1 MKRLIL
7 FLIAFLALEFSAYSQ
22 ANIAEARTYAVG
34 ATMTVSGIVTNG
46 GELGTIRY
54 IQDETAGIGIYDWDV
69 TYFQRGDH
77 VTVTGKLDN
86 YNQLLE
92 VAELTAHTV
101 NTQGNPLPEPQL
113 ITVDEM
119 GEEFEGELVRIN
131 QVIFVNAGGNFAGNT
146 NYVITADGE
155 NGEVRVN
162 TASPLVGQLIP
173 TAEVDL
179 IGILSQFDY
188 NNPNEGYQLLLRD
201 ADDIILGESIAMASP
216 VEVTGLT
223 QSGFSLLW
231 ETTLPGTTQM
241 RYGYTPALEL
251 GTFNG
256 PAGEVTNHV
265 LTFDGA
271 EPSTL
276 FYTKVYSV
284 KGPDTAFSSLRPVIT
299 ESNSSGDMKVY
310 FTNTVD
316 NSVSTG
322 IDAIYVSDAVDDTLI
337 NYINRAKES
346 IDIAIYNFGAVGVS
360 NIAGAL
366 NAAYSRG
373 VQIRLVVNGL
383 TANQGLENLDPNI
396 EKIASPTAGEDPGIM
411 HNKFV
416 VFDAY
421 SFNAN
426 DPLVWTGSTNWTNE
440 NVNTDANNVII
451 IQDQSLAIAYTL
463 EFNEMWGSSGPDP
476 NLANSRF
483 GFDKL
488 DDTPHEFV
496 IRGSSVYCYFS
507 PSDGVNQRII
517 DAINTADADIEV
529 NTMLITRSDIGYA
542 LRDKALAGVNTR
554 VMVNSDGD
562 CTETV
567 VNTLTGALGSS
578 FREYGE
584 SGMLHSKAMIV
595 DQSAPNSQPLVLT
608 GSHNWSSSANDK
620 NDENT
625 LIIYD
630 SEIANIFYQ
639 EFMARYNAGI
649 PLAVNEIDL
658 KGPFFELFPNP
669 ARDVVSLG
677 LPENV
682 KGILSLKVYDRIGRQ
697 IEGRSIESGGTGTI
711 QLDLNGYEPG
721 FYIITL
727 SDENFV
733 SSGKLVVVR

>member
-1 MKRLIL
+1 MKQLIL
-7 FLIAFLALEFSAYSQ
+7 ILTTVVALNFSAFSQ
-22 ANIAEARTYAVG
+22 SSIADARAYAIG
-34 ATMTVSGIVTNG
+34 STITVSGIVTNG
-46 GELGTIRY
+46 NELGTIRY

-77 VTVTGKLDN
+77 VTVTGKLDS

-92 VAELTAHTV
+92 VAELTAHAV
-101 NTQGNPLPEPQL
+101 NSQGNPLPEPQL
-113 ITVDEM
+113 ITVEEM
-119 GEEFEGELVRIN
+119 EEQYEGELVRIN
-131 QVIFVNAGGNFAGNT
+131 GVTFVNAGGNFSGNT
-146 NYVITADGE
+146 NYVITKDGE
-155 NGEVRVN
+155 NGEVRIN

-179 IGILSQFDY
+179 VGILSQFDY

-201 ADDIILGESIAMASP
+201 ADDIILGESIALTSP
-216 VEVTGLT
+216 VEVAGLT
-223 QSGFSLLW
+223 QTGFSLLW
-231 ETTLPGTTQM
+231 ETSLPGTTQM
-241 RYGYTPALEL
+241 KYGYTSALEL
-251 GTFNG
+251 GVYNG
-256 PAGEVTNHV
+256 PAGEVTTHF

-276 FYTKVYSV
+276 FYIKVFSV
-284 KGPDTAFSSLRPVIT
+284 KDGDTAFSALRPVIT
-299 ESNSSGDMKVY
+299 SSNSSGDIKVY

-316 NSVSTG
+316 HSVSTG
-322 IDAIYVSDAVDDTLI
+322 TDAIYVDDAVDDTLI
-337 NYINRAKES
+337 NYINRAKHS

-366 NAAYSRG
+366 NAAYNRG
-373 VQIRLVVNGL
+373 VKIRLVVNGL

-396 EKIASPTAGEDPGIM
+396 KKIASPTAGTDPGIM

-416 VFDAY
+416 IFDAY
-421 SFNAN
+421 SFNPN
-426 DPLVWTGSTNWTNE
+426 EPLVWTGSTNWTND

-488 DDTPHEFV
+488 DDTPHEFI
-496 IRGSSVYCYFS
+496 IRGSAVYLYFS
-507 PSDGVNQRII
+507 PSDGVNQKII

-542 LRDKALAGVNTR
+542 LRDKAQVGVNTR
-554 VMVNSDGD
+554 VIVNADGD
-562 CTETV
+562 CSETV
-567 VNTLTGALGSS
+567 VNTLIGALGAN

-584 SGMLHSKAMIV
+584 SGLLHSKAMIV
-595 DQSAPNSQPLVLT
+595 DQSAVNSQPLVLT

-630 SEIANIFYQ
+630 AEIANIFYQ
-639 EFMARYNAGI
+639 EFMARYNAGV
-649 PLAVNEIDL
+649 PLAVNEYDQKEVNFNL
-658 KGPFFELFPNP
+658 YPNP
-669 ARDVVSLG
+669 ARDYAFL
-677 LPENV
+677 NF
-682 KGILSLKVYDRIGRQ
+682 LSDMHSHISIKIFDFTGRKVEEGTYQMDRNGSIRLNL
-697 IEGRSIESGGTGTI
+697 EGYQTGM
-711 QLDLNGYEPG
+711 
-721 FYIITL
+721 YIISI
-727 SDENFV
+727 SDGMSA
-733 SSGKLVVVR
+733 SSRKLMVVH

>member
-1 MKRLIL
+1 MKKLIL
-7 FLIAFLALEFSAYSQ
+7 FLFAIIALKFSAFSQ

-34 ATMTVSGIVTNG
+34 STMTVSGVVTNG

-77 VTVTGKLDN
+77 VTVTGTLDN

-92 VAELTAHTV
+92 VADLTAHTV
-101 NTQGNPLPEPQL
+101 NSQGNPLPEPQL
-113 ITVDEM
+113 ITVEEM
-119 GEEFEGELVRIN
+119 EEQYEGELVRIN
-131 QVIFVNAGGNFAGNT
+131 QVTFVNAGGNFSGNT
-146 NYVITADGE
+146 NYVITKDGE
-155 NGEVRVN
+155 NGEIRIN

-179 IGILSQFDY
+179 VGILSQFDY

-201 ADDIILGESIAMASP
+201 ANDIILGESIAMASP
-216 VEVTGLT
+216 LEVSGLT

-231 ETTLPGTTQM
+231 ETNLAGSTQM
-241 RYGYTPALEL
+241 LYGYTPSLEL
-251 GTFNG
+251 GVYNG
-256 PAGEVTNHV
+256 PAGEVTSHV
-265 LTFDGA
+265 LTFSGA

-276 FYTKVYSV
+276 FYIKAFSV
-284 KGPDTAFSSLRPVIT
+284 KGSDTAFSALRPVIT
-299 ESNSSGDMKVY
+299 VSNSSGDIKVY
-310 FTNTVD
+310 FTGTVD
-316 NSVSTG
+316 HSVSTG
-322 IDAIYVSDAVDDTLI
+322 TDAIYVEDAVDDTLI
-337 NYINRAKES
+337 NYISRAKQS

-366 NAAYSRG
+366 NAAYNRG
-373 VQIRLVVNGL
+373 VQIRLIVNGL

-396 EKIASPTAGEDPGIM
+396 KKIASPTAGTDPGIM

-421 SFNAN
+421 SFNP
-426 DPLVWTGSTNWTNE
+426 DEPLVWTGSTNWTNE

-463 EFNEMWGSSGPDP
+463 EFNEMWGSSGPNP
-476 NLANSRF
+476 NQANSRF

-488 DDTPHEFV
+488 DNTPHEFV

-507 PSDGVNQRII
+507 PSDGTNQRII

-542 LRDKALAGVNTR
+542 IRDKAQTGVNTR
-554 VMVNSDGD
+554 VIVNSDGD

-567 VNTLTGALGSS
+567 VNTLTGSLGSN

-584 SGMLHSKAMIV
+584 SGTLHSKAMIV
-595 DQSAPNSQPLVLT
+595 DQSASNAQPLVLT

-630 SEIANIFYQ
+630 AEIANIYYQ
-639 EFMARYNAGI
+639 EFMARYKAGV
-649 PLAVNEIDL
+649 PLAVNEIA
-658 KGPFFELFPNP
+658 PESFFFEVYPNP
-669 ARDVVSLG
+669 ARDHVFIDLPSDLKNNVSVSIFDHVG
-677 LPENV
+677 RKVQEKRYSAAEN
-682 KGILSLKVYDRIGRQ
+682 
-697 IEGRSIESGGTGTI
+697 GTI
-711 QLDLNGYEPG
+711 KLELIGYRAG
-721 FYIITL
+721 IYIIAI
-727 SDENFV
+727 SDETSV
-733 SSGKLVVVR
+733 ASRKLMVVR